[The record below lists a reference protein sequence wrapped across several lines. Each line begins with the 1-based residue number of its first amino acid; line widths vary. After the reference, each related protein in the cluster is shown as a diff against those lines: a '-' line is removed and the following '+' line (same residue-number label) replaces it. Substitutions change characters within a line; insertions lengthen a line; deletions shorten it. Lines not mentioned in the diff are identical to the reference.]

1 MTMND
6 LPRPIELTRPRR
18 IEFGSGTVPTVG
30 RWVRENGFTRT
41 LVVADAF
48 NAARV
53 DQLALPGSRTG
64 FAEIKPE
71 PDIPNLE
78 KLLAVAEAAEPQV
91 IVGFGGGSAMDLA
104 ELASALPGRR
114 QTPHQGGGAGTG

>member
-6 LPRPIELTRPRR
+6 LTRPIELTRPRR

-41 LVVADAF
+41 QVVADAF

-53 DQLALPGSRTG
+53 DQLALQGSVTV

-78 KLLAVAEAAEPQV
+78 
-91 IVGFGGGSAMDLA
+91 
-104 ELASALPGRR
+104 
-114 QTPHQGGGAGTG
+114 